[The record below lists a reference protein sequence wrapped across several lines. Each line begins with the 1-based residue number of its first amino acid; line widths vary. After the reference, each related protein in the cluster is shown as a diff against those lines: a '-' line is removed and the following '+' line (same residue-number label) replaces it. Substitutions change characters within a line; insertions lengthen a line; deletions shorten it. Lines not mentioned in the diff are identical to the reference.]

1 MHITCPNQ
9 NNSKSS
15 QGLDAPQT
23 LDHLSGVGKLIAL
36 VPFPSP
42 NHNHS
47 KSAYARPSDFRT
59 SQDYRSWLSNVKKSI
74 KEDDSID
81 IPNHFI
87 RFFSYVEFYQKVFL
101 GEISATKPLEPTPTI
116 APNVSQQCQIGI
128 EILDYTGDRI
138 SVGVARPSHILGQSV
153 PCDG

>member
-1 MHITCPNQ
+1 MSQTERLQIIT
-9 NNSKSS
+9 
-15 QGLDAPQT
+15 GTDAPQS

-47 KSAYARPSDFRT
+47 KSAYAQPSDFRT
-59 SQDYRSWLSNVKKSI
+59 SQDYRAWLSNVKKSI

-87 RFFSYVEFYQKVFL
+87 QFFSYVEFYRKVFL
-101 GEISATKPLEPTPTI
+101 GEISATKPSEPTPTI
-116 APNVSQQCQIGI
+116 APTVSQQDIITAIRYKAVPIDPFLIVQC
-128 EILDYTGDRI
+128 ILR
-138 SVGVARPSHILGQSV
+138 
-153 PCDG
+153 

>member
-1 MHITCPNQ
+1 MSQSERLQIIT
-9 NNSKSS
+9 
-15 QGLDAPQT
+15 GTDAPQT

-42 NHNHS
+42 NHNHP

-59 SQDYRSWLSNVKKSI
+59 SRDYRRWLSDVKKSI

-87 RFFSYVEFYQKVFL
+87 QFFSYVEFYRKVFL
-101 GEISATKPLEPTPTI
+101 GEISATKPSEPTPTI
-116 APNVSQQCQIGI
+116 APTVSQQDIITAIRYEAVPIDPFLIVQC
-128 EILDYTGDRI
+128 ILR
-138 SVGVARPSHILGQSV
+138 
-153 PCDG
+153 